1 MHVKRDLFR
10 SRRPMLVAE
19 AINVFPISVGVK
31 RMVTGG
37 DAALMNKELVGR
49 ILNLF

>member
-1 MHVKRDLFR
+1 
-10 SRRPMLVAE
+10 MLVAE
-19 AINVFPISVGVK
+19 AIHVFPISVSVE

-37 DAALMNKELVGR
+37 DAALVNMELIGR